1 MDGLALLPRTLFV
14 ERREGCLQGSIGF
27 YTNSPEV
34 AIEFDP
40 RVLDA
45 QGLHWWDDDLKRQG
59 LGLHVARGSIGHARL
74 AGADGEWDLRLVYD
88 GNDPICCAEIEKV
101 KRNPAL
107 SGRVSFA
114 DTTAA
119 GFDTNDPANAGLDFE
134 LAEGKIIT
142 VHRDKKGECNHFL
155 DEKGVGAFESARHA
169 WFHVDAPPPEA

>member
-1 MDGLALLPRTLFV
+1 MRRGLEAQQEALLIRAVLDRMAVLRSVRAALALI
-14 ERREGCLQGSIGF
+14 GCAGAWLA
-27 YTNSPEV
+27 PPL
-34 AIEFDP
+34 A
-40 RVLDA
+40 
-45 QGLHWWDDDLKRQG
+45 
-59 LGLHVARGSIGHARL
+59 ARSSARL

-101 KRNPAL
+101 KRNPEL

-169 WFHVDAPPPEA
+169 WFHVDAASPPE